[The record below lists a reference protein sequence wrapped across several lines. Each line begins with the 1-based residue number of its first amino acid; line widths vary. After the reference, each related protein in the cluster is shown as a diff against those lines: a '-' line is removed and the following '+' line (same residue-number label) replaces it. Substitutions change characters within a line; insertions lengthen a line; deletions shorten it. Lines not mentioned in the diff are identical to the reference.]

1 MKPSAQSTAHQREPH
16 MKTERLKTVV
26 SLARTMARQDIR
38 LAAEYLRDQ
47 GLALGLARHIL
58 RQSMQRRTS

>member
-1 MKPSAQSTAHQREPH
+1 

-26 SLARTMARQDIR
+26 SLARTLARQDIR

-47 GLALGLARHIL
+47 GLPVRLAVHVLAR
-58 RQSMQRRTS
+58 RRTH

>member
-1 MKPSAQSTAHQREPH
+1 

-26 SLARTMARQDIR
+26 SLARTMAKQDIR

-47 GLALGLARHIL
+47 GLALGLARKIL
-58 RQSMQRRTS
+58 RQSMQRRSA

>member
-1 MKPSAQSTAHQREPH
+1 

-26 SLARTMARQDIR
+26 SLARLMARQDIR

-47 GLALGLARHIL
+47 GLGLGLAKHIL
-58 RQSMQRRTS
+58 RKDMQRRAA

>member
-1 MKPSAQSTAHQREPH
+1 

-26 SLARTMARQDIR
+26 SLARTLARQDLR

-47 GLALGLARHIL
+47 GLPVRLAVHVLAR
-58 RQSMQRRTS
+58 RRTH